1 MIQEIEGK
9 NGLDVRACA
18 ALPQLFFLSFCWIHF
33 FFWDRE
39 WLLIF
44 FYCSDFFSAK
54 YGDAKKMKK
63 KTNELFT

>member
-18 ALPQLFFLSFCWIHF
+18 ALPQLFFSFVLLNSF